1 MIRMQIVLV
10 RKLCPTYKEDQG
22 NLEMMSKKTRPIDNN
37 IHTPWLTERRSVC
50 VSASVNEFA
59 VKLNAAG
66 KSIAMT
72 LIVNKEE
79 FN

>member
-1 MIRMQIVLV
+1 MNN
-10 RKLCPTYKEDQG
+10 KL
-22 NLEMMSKKTRPIDNN
+22 
-37 IHTPWLTERRSVC
+37 HTPWLTERISRC
-50 VSASVNEFA
+50 DSAFDNELA